1 MSYHGDSSDPET
13 HLLQTEHGQSAQLPA
28 AVSVVVPAHNA
39 AGTLARAL
47 ASALTQVPAP
57 REVIVVDDGSSD
69 ATVAVAR
76 SAAETLGA
84 AVVVERSV
92 AQAGTTLSDVA
103 PAGVDPGDVYPVGIE
118 PGDVNLVG
126 VDPVGV
132 DPGDVGADHPTDA
145 ARPVVRILCQAQ
157 SGPAAA
163 RNAGIDAAQQ
173 PWIAFL
179 DADDIWHPGK
189 LATQLAVAA
198 RHPCA
203 VAIASDWVRQH
214 PAAEAHLP
222 TTPAAARHARDG
234 QPATTGDAG
243 ERTDRCDAS
252 LDAAGPIPTS
262 KITAADLLVLNRFQ
276 TSTVLA
282 RSDDVRAVGGFDP
295 SVDGVEDWDMWRRLA
310 ARGPIVKVDLA
321 LVSYTDRPEGYSKD
335 LVRVHDTAMVMIRR
349 AVAGLDRGTA
359 RRLRAW
365 HHLRFAVAFALA
377 GNRPVA
383 AGCLRDIYREGLLS
397 AVPGAT
403 IRHLA
408 PFLLGRVRR
417 RLTATKP

>member
-1 MSYHGDSSDPET
+1 MSFHSDTPNPET
-13 HLLQTEHGQSAQLPA
+13 HLVQPDHGHSAQLPA
-28 AVSVVVPAHNA
+28 AVSVVVPAHDA
-39 AGTLARAL
+39 AGTLGGAL
-47 ASALTQVPAP
+47 ASVLTQVPAP
-57 REVIVVDDGSSD
+57 REVVVVDDGSSD

-76 SAAETLGA
+76 SAAEASGA

-92 AQAGTTLSDVA
+92 AQAGTTLSDVDS
-103 PAGVDPGDVYPVGIE
+103 AGADPSDVDSVGIE
-118 PGDVNLVG
+118 QGDV
-126 VDPVGV
+126 DPAGIE
-132 DPGDVGADHPTDA
+132 PGDVGADHPTDA
-145 ARPVVRILCQAQ
+145 ARPLVRILCQAQ

-163 RNAGIDAAQQ
+163 RNAGIDAARQ

-234 QPATTGDAG
+234 QPATAGDAG

-282 RSDDVRAVGGFDP
+282 RSDDVRAVGGFDT

-310 ARGPIVKVDLA
+310 ARGPIVKVDRA

-349 AVAGLDRGTA
+349 AVAGLDRRTA

-377 GNRPVA
+377 GNRSVA
-383 AGCLRDIYREGLLS
+383 AGCLRDIYREGLMS
-397 AVPGAT
+397 AVPEAA

-417 RLTATKP
+417 RLTTTNT